1 MITELSISGLGV
13 IDEAH
18 FEPHSGFT
26 AITGETGAGKT
37 MVVTALGLIT
47 GGRGDAG
54 RVRSGADRAVVE
66 ARLTVPPD
74 DPALAGVAAAG
85 GRLDEDGSIIL
96 VRTLRSD
103 GRSRAH
109 VGGRSAP
116 VGTLADLTVPL
127 VTIHGQSEAIG
138 LLQPARQ
145 LAVLDRFAG
154 TESVLAGYRAAR
166 TEWLDALSDLHD
178 RTSHQRERALREQVL
193 RGAVSEIDAVR
204 PESGEDAELVAGV
217 RRLENAD
224 ALRAAADGARRQLA
238 GDGDEPTALG
248 QVDAARRSLLATG
261 DPRLMAW
268 SSELTPLTAV
278 LVDVAAELSHYLGDL
293 EVDPGRLD
301 ELLSRQAALRS
312 LTRRFGPELDDV
324 IAWRDRAAAE
334 LLTLDSS
341 EEALATLRDRCHEL
355 GAVVADRGEALHE
368 RRAAAAAAL
377 ARGVTAELS
386 HLAMGRA
393 TFAAVLDWRTADHE
407 HTVVIGEVR
416 VAAGVDGVD
425 AVEFRLAPHAGA
437 ADLPLARAASGGEL
451 ARVMLAIEVVLAGA
465 DPVATLVFDE
475 VDAGVG
481 GRAATEIGRRLAG
494 LARDHQVVVV
504 THLAQVAAFAD
515 RHIVVDDAGSARGVR
530 AADLRVVDGRER
542 EHELARM
549 LGGTSGATA
558 RSHAAELLQ
567 SAREMAHL
575 SR

>member
-18 FEPHSGFT
+18 FEPHAGFT

-54 RVRSGADRAVVE
+54 RVRSGSERAVVE
-66 ARLTVPPD
+66 ARLAVPPD
-74 DPALAGVAAAG
+74 DQAVADVAAAG

-116 VGTLADLTVPL
+116 VGTLADLTAPL
-127 VTIHGQSEAIG
+127 VAIHGQSEAIG
-138 LLQPARQ
+138 LLQPVRQ

-154 TESVLAGYRAAR
+154 TESDLAAYRSAR
-166 TEWLDALSDLHD
+166 TEWLDTLADLHE
-178 RTSHQRERALREQVL
+178 RTSSQRERALREQVL
-193 RGAVSEIDAVR
+193 RAAVDEIDAVR
-204 PESGEDAELVAGV
+204 PRPGEDAELVAAV
-217 RRLENAD
+217 RRLENTD
-224 ALRAAADGARRQLA
+224 ALRAAADGALRQLA
-238 GDGDEPTALG
+238 GDGDEPTALA
-248 QVDAARRSLLATG
+248 QVDAARRALLATG
-261 DPRLMAW
+261 DPRLLDWAG
-268 SSELTPLTAV
+268 ELLPLTAV
-278 LVDVAAELSHYLGDL
+278 LVDVAAELSRYLGDL
-293 EVDPGRLD
+293 EVDPNRL
-301 ELLSRQAALRS
+301 ETLLSRQATLRT
-312 LTRRFGPELDDV
+312 LTRRFGPDVADV
-324 IAWRDRAAAE
+324 IAWREQATAE

-341 EEALATLRDRCHEL
+341 EEALAALRGRCDDL
-355 GAVVADRGEALHE
+355 AAAVSVRGTALHH
-368 RRAAAAAAL
+368 RRAAAADDL
-377 ARGVTAELS
+377 ARRVTAELG

-393 TFAAVLDWRTADHE
+393 SFDAVVDLRTAEHD
-407 HTVVIGEVR
+407 HTVMIGDVR
-416 VAAGVDGVD
+416 VAAAVDGVD
-425 AVEFRLAPHAGA
+425 SVEFRLAPHSGA

-451 ARVMLAIEVVLAGA
+451 SRVMLAIEVVLAGA

-494 LARDHQVVVV
+494 LARNHQVVVV

-515 RHIVVDDAGSARGVR
+515 RHIVVDADSARGVR
-530 AADLRVVDGRER
+530 AADLQVVDGPQRER
-542 EHELARM
+542 ELARM

-558 RSHAAELLQ
+558 RSHAAELLE
-567 SAREMAHL
+567 SARAVVHR
-575 SR
+575 SA

>member
-18 FEPHSGFT
+18 FEPHPGFT

-54 RVRSGADRAVVE
+54 RVRSGAERAVVE
-66 ARLTVPPD
+66 ARLAVPPD
-74 DPALAGVAAAG
+74 DQAVADVAAAG

-116 VGTLADLTVPL
+116 VGTLADLTAPL
-127 VTIHGQSEAIG
+127 VAIHGQSEAIG

-154 TESVLAGYRAAR
+154 TEADLAAYRSAR
-166 TEWLDALSDLHD
+166 TEWLDSLADLHQ
-178 RTSHQRERALREQVL
+178 RTSSQRERALREQVL
-193 RGAVSEIDAVR
+193 RAAVGEIDVVR
-204 PESGEDAELVAGV
+204 PQPGEDVDLIAAV
-217 RRLENAD
+217 RRLENTD
-224 ALRAAADGARRQLA
+224 ALQAAADGALRQLA

-248 QVDAARRSLLATG
+248 QVDAARRALLATG
-261 DPRLMAW
+261 DPRLLDWAG
-268 SSELTPLTAV
+268 ELLPLTAV
-278 LVDVAAELSHYLGDL
+278 LVDVAAELSRYLGDL
-293 EVDPGRLD
+293 EADPKQL
-301 ELLSRQAALRS
+301 ETLLSRQATLRT
-312 LTRRFGPELDDV
+312 LTRRFGPEVADV
-324 IAWRDRAAAE
+324 IAWREQAIAE

-341 EEALATLRDRCHEL
+341 EEALAALRERCDDL
-355 GAVVADRGEALHE
+355 AAVVTVRGTALHQ
-368 RRAAAAAAL
+368 RRAAAAADL
-377 ARGVTAELS
+377 ARRVTAELG

-393 TFAAVLDWRTADHE
+393 SFDAVVDLRTAEHD
-407 HTVVIGEVR
+407 HTVMIGDVR
-416 VAAGVDGVD
+416 AGAAIDGVD
-425 AVEFRLAPHAGA
+425 AVEFRLAPHSGA

-451 ARVMLAIEVVLAGA
+451 SRVMLAIEVVLAGA

-494 LARDHQVVVV
+494 LARNHQVVVV

-515 RHIVVDDAGSARGVR
+515 RHIVVDADSGRGVR
-530 AADLRVVDGRER
+530 AADLQVVDGPLRER
-542 EHELARM
+542 ELARM

-558 RSHAAELLQ
+558 RSHAAELLE
-567 SAREMAHL
+567 SARALVHP
-575 SR
+575 